1 MRELGLETVTGTPG
15 TSAALTLSA
24 VTSPVAFPRLSDVGP
39 VGAPIHYIIESS
51 TGQPLAEGV
60 GHCTGAGAF
69 NRDIEFSQWNGTAYT
84 QNPTTLYSLP
94 AGCVIYCGAA
104 AFSTEPTYGP
114 QSNVN
119 SIRWYEP
126 GDKPVSAA
134 TYTPSTAGRDIFWR
148 IRNRFPNKID
158 AVAIHT
164 GAVGN
169 IDLGIYEFDWATGN
183 PGLLL
188 AGWVNVT
195 TVNGMNTL
203 TLASSTLGI
212 YAGQSS
218 APMPIGDLFIGENV
232 SATAVTSGRLI
243 DCVMA
248 TGSTN
253 PDLTAAQPFL
263 YTTRTQG
270 TSFASNPTITGHN
283 AQTNAKAPLIAFRG
297 V

>member
-1 MRELGLETVTGTPG
+1 MKELGLETISGTPG
-15 TSAALTLSA
+15 TSASITVAA
-24 VTSPVAFPRLSDVGP
+24 VTAPVAFPRMSGVAPIGS
-39 VGAPIHYIIESS
+39 PIHYTIESS

-60 GHCTGAGAF
+60 GHATGAGSF
-69 NRDIEFSQWNGTAYT
+69 TRDIELSHWDGTSYT
-84 QNPTTLYSLP
+84 PNPSTLYNLP
-94 AGCVIYCGAA
+94 SGCVIYCSAA
-104 AFSTEPTYGP
+104 GFSTEQTYGP
-114 QSNVN
+114 PSN
-119 SIRWYEP
+119 IHATRWYEP
-126 GDKPVSAA
+126 GDKPVSAS

-148 IRNRFPNKID
+148 IRNKFSNKVD

-164 GAVGN
+164 GAIGSM
-169 IDLGIYEFDWATGN
+169 DLGIYEFDWATGN

-195 TVNGMNTL
+195 TVAAMNTL
-203 TLASSTLGI
+203 TLASSTLGVL
-212 YAGQSS
+212 AGQAS
-218 APMPIGDLFIGENV
+218 AAMPIGDLFIGENV
-232 SATAVTSGRLI
+232 SATTLTSSRLI

-253 PDLTAAQPFL
+253 PDLTASQPFL

>member
-1 MRELGLETVTGTPG
+1 MRELGLETISGTPG
-15 TSAALTLSA
+15 TSETLTISAVVAPVAWPRLSA
-24 VTSPVAFPRLSDVGP
+24 VAP
-39 VGAPIHYIIESS
+39 VGAPINYTIESS
-51 TGQPLAEGV
+51 SGQVLAEGV
-60 GHCTGAGAF
+60 GHCTAVGAF
-69 NRDIEFSQWNGTAYT
+69 TRDIEFAQWNGASYT
-84 QNPTTLYSLP
+84 QNPSGLYSLP
-94 AGCVIYCGAA
+94 SGCVIYCGLA
-104 AFSTEPTYGP
+104 AFSTEPAYAP
-114 QSNVN
+114 PSNVN

-134 TYTPSTAGRDIFWR
+134 TYTPSAAGRDIFWR
-148 IRNRFPNKID
+148 IRNKFANKID

-164 GAVGN
+164 SAVGS
-169 IDLGIYEFDWATGN
+169 IDVGIYEVDWATGN

-195 TVNGMNTL
+195 TVTGMNTL
-203 TLASSTLGI
+203 LLSDATLGV
-212 YAGQSS
+212 YAGRSS
-218 APMPIGDLFIGENV
+218 IALPIGDLFLGENV
-232 SATAVTSGRLI
+232 SATTITSGRLI

-248 TGSTN
+248 TGSVS

-283 AQTNAKAPLIAFRG
+283 AQTNAKAPMISVRG